1 MGFNLNDYE
10 TVEDRLARFWAEHPN
25 GRIATTMMNYDGDSC
40 VFRAEIYFDA
50 SQPQP
55 TAVGYAEEIRSTS
68 PVNKTSFVENCE
80 TSAIGR
86 ALANCAYATH
96 GKRPSREE
104 MGKVARSGVGTVM
117 PSSERP
123 AVVTDEI
130 TTIGGLKAATPKQVG
145 YMKGLA
151 KKLSLDE
158 QGLFTYVQQVL
169 DNDAAVPEALT
180 IAEANKVID
189 ALKRD
194 TA

>member
-1 MGFNLNDYE
+1 ML
-10 TVEDRLARFWAEHPN
+10 
-25 GRIATTMMNYDGDSC
+25 
-40 VFRAEIYFDA
+40 FR
-50 SQPQP
+50 S
-55 TAVGYAEEIRSTS
+55 
-68 PVNKTSFVENCE
+68 SFVENCE